1 MTSSRIVAKI
11 YTGLGHRS
19 LSEFDMNSRC
29 RDEPLWRTHIP
40 LLSTHLKDGK
50 INFNQL
56 ELFYT
61 FFSFFFPIKLCKSF
75 QFPIC
80 ISVHS
85 VNHVCHKYLVAM
97 AIGTFNILKKFLD

>member
-11 YTGLGHRS
+11 YTGLEHRS
-19 LSEFDMNSRC
+19 LSEFDMNSHC

-40 LLSTHLKDGK
+40 LLLTHLKDGK

-61 FFSFFFPIKLCKSF
+61 FFSFFSQSNFVKVFNF
-75 QFPIC
+75 QYAFW
-80 ISVHS
+80 
-85 VNHVCHKYLVAM
+85 Y
-97 AIGTFNILKKFLD
+97 IL